1 MLRSTYT
8 PPPPLPPGWTE
19 HKAPTG
25 HTYYY
30 NAQTKQST
38 YTRPLPVPT
47 QPQPPTITPQPTF
60 NTNIDTLPPFSS
72 TPYAPHGFGLTV
84 PAFTA
89 TPHHGHSQEG
99 QGPGN
104 FRGGRN
110 NYDRRRRGPEDRPK
124 KKHALPGCAPW
135 VLVKTKLGRRFVHN
149 PETNESFWKIPPE
162 VLKGVLE
169 FDRLEKEAEEKKA
182 RGEDTQNDEESKHE
196 EGPLADNQEA
206 GESASGPAGH
216 AEEYSDEYEEVEVT
230 DSEDEDQ
237 PFKRP
242 KTDEDEGQPQPME
255 FTEEDMEYQLEAMG
269 EDYGL
274 DPGEYGEPGDEEW
287 EEGAEGLELTEEDAT
302 ALFRDLLDDFHINP
316 FTTWEKIIE
325 EGHIINDSRY
335 TVLTNMRTRR
345 EVWSNWSRDRIQEL
359 KERKQ
364 KQEKKDPRIKY
375 LSFLQEHATPKLYWP
390 EFKRKYRKEPEMK
403 EPQLSDKDREKFY
416 RDLVSRMKQ
425 PESSRKSDLSALLRS
440 VPLHELN
447 QSSNLEALPTSI
459 ITDLRYISLAPKV
472 RDPLIEAYIS
482 TLPPAPQ
489 DNLTPEER
497 EELERKTAEREK
509 RERAMAE
516 REKQVQEE
524 KRKQKGE
531 LIRGKHLLRE
541 GEVELEEAMHVNKG
555 GLRSY
560 LEADEQSAS
569 RPQGESD
576 ISNSNL

>member
-47 QPQPPTITPQPTF
+47 QPQPPTITPQQPTF

-72 TPYAPHGFGLTV
+72 TPYAPHGFGLAAQGFNAI
-84 PAFTA
+84 PQY
-89 TPHHGHSQEG
+89 GQQQGSQG
-99 QGPGN
+99 QGN

-110 NYDRRRRGPEDRPK
+110 SYDRRRRGPEDRPK
-124 KKHALPGCAPW
+124 KKHAVPGCAPW

-149 PETNESFWKIPPE
+149 PETNESYWKIPPE
-162 VLKGVLE
+162 VMKGVLD
-169 FDRLEKEAEEKKA
+169 FDRLEQEALARKE
-182 RGEDTQNDEESKHE
+182 RGEDVQDVGDLEHA
-196 EGPLADNQEA
+196 EGSSGERQEA
-206 GESASGPAGH
+206 EVSASGPTTAH
-216 AEEYSDEYEEVEVT
+216 AEEDSDEYEEVEVT
-230 DSEDEDQ
+230 DDEDEDH

-242 KTDEDEGQPQPME
+242 KTDEDEGHPQPVE
-255 FTEEDMEYQLEAMG
+255 FTEEDMEYQLAAMG
-269 EDYGL
+269 EEYGL
-274 DPGEYGEPGDEEW
+274 DPGEYGEPGEEGW
-287 EEGAEGLELTEEDAT
+287 EEGAEGLPLTEEDAT

-335 TVLTNMRTRR
+335 TVLPNMKARR
-345 EVWSNWSRDRIQEL
+345 DVWSNWSRDRIQEI

-403 EPQLSDKDREKFY
+403 DPQLSDKDREKFY

-425 PESSRKSDLSALLRS
+425 PESSRKSDLSALLKS

-447 QSSNLEALPTSI
+447 KSSNLEALPTSI
-459 ITDLRYISLAPKV
+459 ITDLRYIALAPKV
-472 RDPLIEAYIS
+472 RDPLIETYIS
-482 TLPPAPQ
+482 TLPPAPE
-489 DNLTPEER
+489 DNLTADER
-497 EELERKTAEREK
+497 EELERKRVEREK
-509 RERAMAE
+509 RERALAE
-516 REKQVQEE
+516 REKQVEDE

-541 GEVELEEAMHVNKG
+541 GEVELEEAMQVNKG

-560 LEADEQSAS
+560 LEAEDQSS
-569 RPQGESD
+569 RPQGE
-576 ISNSNL
+576 

>member
-38 YTRPLPVPT
+38 YTRPLPVPAQSQPPT
-47 QPQPPTITPQPTF
+47 IAPQPPTF
-60 NTNIDTLPPFSS
+60 NASIDTLPPFSS
-72 TPYAPHGFGLTV
+72 TPYAPHGFGLH
-84 PAFTA
+84 A
-89 TPHHGHSQEG
+89 TGSNAIPQYGQQHGGHGQE
-99 QGPGN
+99 N
-104 FRGGRN
+104 FRGARN

-124 KKHALPGCAPW
+124 KKHPIPGCAPW

-162 VLKGVLE
+162 VMEGVFE
-169 FDRLEKEAEEKKA
+169 FDRLEQEALAKKE
-182 RGEDTQNDEESKHE
+182 RGEDIEGFEESKQEDGSSKHRQGA
-196 EGPLADNQEA
+196 EGSAPGPMLQAEAD
-206 GESASGPAGH
+206 
-216 AEEYSDEYEEVEVT
+216 SDEYEEVEVT

-237 PFKRP
+237 NFKRP
-242 KTDEDEGQPQPME
+242 KIDEDGGQTQPME
-255 FTEEDMEYQLEAMG
+255 FTEEDMEYQLAAMG
-269 EDYGL
+269 EEYGL

-287 EEGAEGLELTEEDAT
+287 EEGAEGLPLTEEDAT
-302 ALFRDLLDDFHINP
+302 ALFRDLLNDFHINP

-335 TVLTNMRTRR
+335 TVLPNMKSRR
-345 EVWSNWSRDRIQEL
+345 DVWSNWSRDRIQEI
-359 KERKQ
+359 KECKQ

-403 EPQLSDKDREKFY
+403 DPQLSDKDREKFY

-425 PESSRKSDLSALLRS
+425 SESSRKSDLSALLRS

-447 QSSNLEALPTSI
+447 KSSNLEALPTSI
-459 ITDLRYISLAPKV
+459 ITDLRYIALAPKV
-472 RDPLIEAYIS
+472 RDPLIETYIS
-482 TLPPAPQ
+482 TLAPAPE
-489 DNLTPEER
+489 DNLTAEER
-497 EELERKTAEREK
+497 EELERKRVEREK
-509 RERAMAE
+509 RERALAE
-516 REKQVQEE
+516 REKQVQDER
-524 KRKQKGE
+524 RKQKGE

-541 GEVELEEAMHVNKG
+541 GEVELEEAMQVNKG

-560 LEADEQSAS
+560 LEADEQAS
-569 RPQGESD
+569 RPQEE
-576 ISNSNL
+576 

>member
-47 QPQPPTITPQPTF
+47 QPQPPTITPQQPTYK
-60 NTNIDTLPPFSS
+60 TNIDTLPPFSS
-72 TPYAPHGFGLTV
+72 TPYAPHGFGFGGTGSNAI
-84 PAFTA
+84 P
-89 TPHHGHSQEG
+89 QYG
-99 QGPGN
+99 QQQGNQGQGN

-124 KKHALPGCAPW
+124 KKHAVPGCAPW

-149 PETNESFWKIPPE
+149 PETNESFWKIPPQ
-162 VLKGVLE
+162 VMKGVLE
-169 FDRLEKEAEEKKA
+169 FDRLEQEALARKE
-182 RGEDTQNDEESKHE
+182 RGEDIQDVGDLEHA
-196 EGPLADNQEA
+196 EGSSGERQEA
-206 GESASGPAGH
+206 VVSASGPPAH
-216 AEEYSDEYEEVEVT
+216 AEEDSDEYEEVEVT
-230 DSEDEDQ
+230 DDDDEDQ

-242 KTDEDEGQPQPME
+242 KTDEDEGHPQPVE
-255 FTEEDMEYQLEAMG
+255 FTEEDMEYQLAAMG
-269 EDYGL
+269 EEYGL
-274 DPGEYGEPGDEEW
+274 DPGEYGEPGEEGW
-287 EEGAEGLELTEEDAT
+287 EEGAEGLPLTEEDAT

-335 TVLTNMRTRR
+335 TVLPNMKTRR
-345 EVWSNWSRDRIQEL
+345 DVWSNWSRDRIQDI

-403 EPQLSDKDREKFY
+403 DPQLSDKDREKFY

-425 PESSRKSDLSALLRS
+425 PESSRKSDLSALLKS
-440 VPLHELN
+440 VPLHELHK
-447 QSSNLEALPTSI
+447 SSNLEALPTSI
-459 ITDLRYISLAPKV
+459 ITDLRYIALAPKV
-472 RDPLIEAYIS
+472 RDPLIETYIS
-482 TLPPAPQ
+482 TLPPAPE
-489 DNLTPEER
+489 DNLTAEER
-497 EELERKTAEREK
+497 EELERKRVEREK
-509 RERAMAE
+509 RERALAE
-516 REKQVQEE
+516 REKQVEDE

-541 GEVELEEAMHVNKG
+541 GEVELEEAMQVNRG

-560 LEADEQSAS
+560 LEAEDQSS
-569 RPQGESD
+569 RSQGE
-576 ISNSNL
+576 